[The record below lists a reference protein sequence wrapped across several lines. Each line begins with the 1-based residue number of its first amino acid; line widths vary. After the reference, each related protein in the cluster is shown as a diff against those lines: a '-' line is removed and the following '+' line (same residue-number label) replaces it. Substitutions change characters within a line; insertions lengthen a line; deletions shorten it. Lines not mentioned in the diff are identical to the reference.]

1 MATIRQVAVE
11 LGVSKQR
18 VARWVKNR
26 FGNGSLT
33 ISECGG
39 RPTYDLTEEQVMEVK
54 RHFIGVLSVD
64 DGASGG
70 VSRTASGD
78 MSQYG
83 SQDGSRTAPEW
94 FGDTRP
100 YARLVETL
108 EAQID
113 DLKAERREM
122 RLQMDK
128 LTEMLEERADE
139 VRARDAEIRELRER
153 LDMPWWRKLI
163 SK

>member
-1 MATIRQVAVE
+1 MATIKQVADE

-18 VARWVKNR
+18 VARWVRNHFR
-26 FGNGSLT
+26 TDSLNL
-33 ISECGG
+33 SEHGG

-54 RHFIGVLSVD
+54 QHFIGVLSGDVGAVD
-64 DGASGG
+64 G
-70 VSRTASGD
+70 
-78 MSQYG
+78 G
-83 SQDGSRTAPEW
+83 SQTVSDGVLRDGSRTTSEW

-100 YARLVETL
+100 YARLVEAL

-122 RLQMDK
+122 RLQMER
-128 LTEMLEERADE
+128 LTEMLEERGDE

-153 LDMPWWRKLI
+153 LGMPWWRKLL

>member
-1 MATIRQVAVE
+1 MATIKQVADE

-18 VARWVKNR
+18 VARWVRNHFR
-26 FGNGSLT
+26 TDSLT
-33 ISECGG
+33 LSEHGG

-54 RHFIGVLSVD
+54 HHFIGVLSDEVGVS
-64 DGASGG
+64 DGGSHTESKG
-70 VSRTASGD
+70 VSRD
-78 MSQYG
+78 G
-83 SQDGSRTAPEW
+83 SQDGSQTTSEW

-122 RLQMDK
+122 RLQMER
-128 LTEMLEERADE
+128 LTGMLEERADE

-153 LDMPWWRKLI
+153 MGMPWWRKLL